1 MQASMPAS
9 ENWNKSLTGEVC
21 ELRTE
26 VCELRQKLGS
36 MERQLDSI
44 ARENQRVMRAYS
56 TMNNTAFETRELI
69 ERLMCLQARGP
80 RRSPQS
86 WWNATL
92 HSGKKHQ
99 ASEGMCGA
107 KPHDFFYFF
116 FIFSCKNHLIQVKDS
131 Q

>member
-44 ARENQRVMRAYS
+44 ARENQRAMRAYS

-69 ERLMCLQARGP
+69 ERLMCLQARAPGEVHSHGGTQPCIQAKSTRHP
-80 RRSPQS
+80 RGCVGRSP
-86 WWNATL
+86 TI
-92 HSGKKHQ
+92 
-99 ASEGMCGA
+99 
-107 KPHDFFYFF
+107 F
-116 FIFSCKNHLIQVKDS
+116 FIFFLFFLVKIT
-131 Q
+131 